1 MYDPISISSCENSLP
16 AIGIGR
22 GPLSARIREQRS
34 LGAPVTGL
42 NRNKAKFC
50 PTEQDGRTKLLKLRT
65 VAELCK

>member
-42 NRNKAKFC
+42 NRNTANFC
-50 PTEQDGRTKLLKLRT
+50 PTEYTKLLKLRT